1 MEPIVPN
8 EHGPSQ
14 VDALKYV
21 DVRAFSPAMLLVG
34 CLLGASNSGPQGSVA
49 VGRTRERKTMYGLR

>member
-49 VGRTRERKTMYGLR
+49 VGRTR